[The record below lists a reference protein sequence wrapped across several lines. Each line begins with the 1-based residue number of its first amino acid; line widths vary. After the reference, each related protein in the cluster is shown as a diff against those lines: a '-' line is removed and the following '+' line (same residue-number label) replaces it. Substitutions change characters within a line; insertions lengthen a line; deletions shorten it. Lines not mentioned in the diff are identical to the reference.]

1 MNTMTFEEAKD
12 AYLKMST
19 SKFFG
24 HWQCR
29 KHNQK
34 IISAASFAAME
45 AVFEQMTKRADAEE
59 LHFAQQRAAKLAE
72 IKKLDAENPKRKREE
87 LEDDDEDPRIRAGT
101 HEYKYTKHK
110 CGGRG
115 QVQLVR
121 EIVRVEANN

>member
-87 LEDDDEDPRIRAGT
+87 SDDEDPRIRAGT

-110 CGGRG
+110 CGGKG

-121 EIVRVEANN
+121 EIVRVEASN